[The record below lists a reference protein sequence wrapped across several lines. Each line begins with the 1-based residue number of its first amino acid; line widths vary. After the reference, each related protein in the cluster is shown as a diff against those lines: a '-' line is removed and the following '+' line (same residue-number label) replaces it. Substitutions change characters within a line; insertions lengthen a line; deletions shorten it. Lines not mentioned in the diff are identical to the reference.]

1 MINCHL
7 TLHICALSVSQ
18 LQHQPQALAPH
29 KSQSPLFIVV
39 QLLAPSSL
47 ELWLFFAHRMWRQL
61 QRERFTLTS
70 FKFVAKQQS
79 SVCVCFCGIYNWH
92 IQKCPVILT
101 LNCQPLSATSPLPR
115 RFYCMSTPCRA
126 TFCPF
131 IYACMVCLS
140 ILLALPPSLSLFLCR
155 FLLIFLFFFFK
166 SDNHSPLSGCQV
178 SGRAFVSLYLCVKM
192 TLHTHT
198 VAQLNSF
205 GWLRL

>member
-1 MINCHL
+1 M
-7 TLHICALSVSQ
+7 
-18 LQHQPQALAPH
+18 
-29 KSQSPLFIVV
+29 
-39 QLLAPSSL
+39 
-47 ELWLFFAHRMWRQL
+47 
-61 QRERFTLTS
+61 
-70 FKFVAKQQS
+70 
-79 SVCVCFCGIYNWH
+79 CFCGIYNWH

-101 LNCQPLSATSPLPR
+101 LNCQPLAAPLR

-140 ILLALPPSLSLFLCR
+140 ILLYLPTTLSSSLSLFLCR
-155 FLLIFLFFFFK
+155 FLLIFLSFFFK

-198 VAQLNSF
+198 HTQLHGSTATA
-205 GWLRL
+205 GYGYRALELKSRLKLKLRNCFRGYTCLCCAGTDKTGKHKTTSVESKELG